1 MKLQKVNETK
11 NKVKKNKEEKKKA
24 TYKMVSFFDLKP
36 SGNNLHYKIMNKQRV
51 LLFLC
56 IISSISRMSF
66 RTVCV
71 KVRILC

>member
-1 MKLQKVNETK
+1 
-11 NKVKKNKEEKKKA
+11 
-24 TYKMVSFFDLKP
+24 MVSFFDLKP